1 MVSVFRAES
10 STAVLFV
17 PRLAKAVADLF
28 RLASYEVRLGK
39 FAMEALILPT

>member
-1 MVSVFRAES
+1 MFKAES

-17 PRLAKAVADLF
+17 PRLANAAADLF
-28 RLASYEVRLGK
+28 RLASYEVRLGR